1 MKRKIVALFSII
13 NLTLLSQP
21 GSLDLSFDA
30 GAGAGNNWVKAIA
43 VQNDGKIIL
52 GGAFTSFASSTQN
65 RLVRVNNNGT
75 VDNTYNIGTGPSSWV
90 ECIVNLS
97 NNNSIIAGDF
107 NSYNG
112 TNRNYIAGV
121 NSSGGLDASF
131 TPSAIPGS
139 YVNDIALQSDGK
151 IVVGGIFSKA
161 ITRLNSNGTLD
172 AIFNNGT
179 GADDWVETVAVQSD
193 GKILIGGI
201 FLNYNGVTRNR
212 IARLNADGTLDN
224 SFDPLAGASSA
235 VRDICVQPDGKI
247 IVVGEF
253 TTFNG
258 ISSSRIVRLNT
269 NGSVDNSFNV
279 GTGASGNILSCE
291 LQSDN
296 KIIIGGNF
304 TTYNGNSSS
313 RLARLNDNGGFDNS
327 FNVGS
332 GANGTVRKLTLQSNG
347 AIVIGGDFTSYNGI
361 TRNRVARVLGGNAT
375 SIKNQENNLSVN
387 VFPNPCQNQI
397 SIDLPKGAIDVGVF
411 SVSGQNIVRAIITD
425 EEKNQGFL
433 ILNTSELKSGI
444 YYVKTNG
451 VSGNSICKIVK
462 L

>member
-1 MKRKIVALFSII
+1 MKSKIVTLFSII

-21 GSLDLSFDA
+21 GSIDLSFDP
-30 GAGAGNNWVKAIA
+30 GTGAGNNWVKGIAI
-43 VQNDGKIIL
+43 QNDGKIIL

-90 ECIVNLS
+90 ECIINLS

-107 NSYNG
+107 SSYNG

-172 AIFNNGT
+172 ASFNNGT

-212 IARLNADGTLDN
+212 IARLNADGTLDS

-235 VRDICVQPDGKI
+235 VRDICIQPDGKI

-253 TTFNG
+253 STFNG
-258 ISSSRIVRLNT
+258 NPSSRIVRLNP

-304 TTYNGNSSS
+304 TSYNSNSSS
-313 RLARLNDNGGFDNS
+313 RLARLNDNGGFDNT
-327 FNVGS
+327 FNTGS

-375 SIKNQENNLSVN
+375 SIKYQENNLSVN
-387 VFPNPCQNQI
+387 VFPNPCQNKVTI
-397 SIDLPKGAIDVGVF
+397 ELPADAIEVNVF
-411 SVSGQNIVRAIITD
+411 SITGQCLIHTIPSE
-425 EEKNQGFL
+425 EEKIQGFI
-433 ILNTSELKSGI
+433 ILNTTELKNGI
-444 YYVKTNG
+444 YYLKITG
-451 VSGNSICKIVK
+451 ELANSTAKIIK
-462 L
+462 N